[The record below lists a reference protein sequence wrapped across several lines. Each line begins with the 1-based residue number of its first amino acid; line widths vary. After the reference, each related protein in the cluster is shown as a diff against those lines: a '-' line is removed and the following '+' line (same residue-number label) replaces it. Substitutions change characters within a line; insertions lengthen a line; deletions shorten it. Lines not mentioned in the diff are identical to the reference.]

1 MYIYKCKYVQRTSK
15 FDWKSVS
22 QDPLIESIPVILV
35 ISHSTTFF
43 Y

>member
-1 MYIYKCKYVQRTSK
+1 MYIYKCKYVQWTSK